1 MPSLRPIHSIRPL
14 ATAFIAVLVGFAGLP
29 QASHAGTEARN
40 VGEFTGI
47 ALRNST
53 TVLVSQGQTTS
64 VQVKADDEL
73 LPLLETVVDNGR
85 LEIRWRRGE
94 SVANRKNLSAVT
106 VTVVM
111 PQLTALSVA
120 GSGDI
125 EVSAFSTPKLGVSVA
140 GSGSA
145 RLKNLATE
153 SLNVSVAG
161 SGDVQGSGQA
171 ASLGISIAGSGDVDL
186 SGLKADEV
194 SVRIAGSGDAEVHA
208 NKALKVS
215 IAGSGDVV
223 YSGEAVV
230 SRSVMGNGSVKKR

>member
-1 MPSLRPIHSIRPL
+1 MKTLRPFRPSGPL
-14 ATAFIAVLVGFAGLP
+14 ATALLAVLVGFAGLP

-47 ALRNST
+47 ALRNSS
-53 TVLVSQGQTTS
+53 TVLVSQGKTTS

-94 SVANRKNLSAVT
+94 SVEYGRKNLGAVT
-106 VTVVM
+106 ITVVM
-111 PQLTALSVA
+111 PQLTTLSVA

-145 RLKNLATE
+145 RLKDLATE

-171 ASLGISIAGSGDVDL
+171 ASLGINIAGSGDVDL
-186 SGLKADEV
+186 SV
-194 SVRIAGSGDAEVHA
+194 T
-208 NKALKVS
+208 
-215 IAGSGDVV
+215 
-223 YSGEAVV
+223 
-230 SRSVMGNGSVKKR
+230 

>member
-1 MPSLRPIHSIRPL
+1 MKTLRPVLSPF
-14 ATAFIAVLVGFAGLP
+14 ATALFAVFVGFAGLP

-40 VGEFTGI
+40 VGEFSSI
-47 ALRNST
+47 ALRNSS
-53 TVLVSQGQTTS
+53 TVLVSQGNTAS
-64 VQVKADDEL
+64 VQVKASDEL

-94 SVANRKNLSAVT
+94 SMDGARRNLGSVT

-111 PQLTALSVA
+111 PQLSGLSVA

-125 EVSAFSTPKLGVSVA
+125 ELAAFNTPKLRVSVA

-145 RLKNLATE
+145 RLQGLVTE
-153 SLNVSVAG
+153 DLSVSVAG

-171 ASLGISIAGSGDVDL
+171 TSVGINIAGSGDVDF
-186 SGLKADEV
+186 SALKSDEV
-194 SVRIAGSGDAEVHA
+194 SARIAGSGDAKVHA

-223 YSGEAVV
+223 YSGDAAV
-230 SRSVMGNGSVKKR
+230 SQSVMGSGTVKKR